1 MSSIGSDSNERST
14 STENKSGRKSD
25 RSTSTAIR
33 NGKLKRSSTL
43 TITIVRA
50 ENLIKTQYFGEQD
63 PYCLVWLSSNNSEKK
78 RTFTE
83 YGGGQN
89 VKWDHSLIFLV
100 EDLDSEC
107 LNIEVM
113 NENKYRADNLIGRVE
128 VGCSVFD
135 FTKADVGIYKLQ
147 DSKGKFAGDVIV
159 SIKNTQTS
167 RPPSLA
173 GSRAGSNAGSRA
185 GSNAGSRAGSN
196 SGSRA
201 GSNAGSRAGSNSGS
215 RAGSNAGS
223 RSISRTGSFNDL
235 SSPTRPHSNRSVE
248 ALLGHDDEEM
258 SPAALAALSDG
269 FPRRI
274 TVSAA
279 DSNLD
284 LDPSLVKSLNMDDED
299 EGGAGAGPLPSAP
312 TPTPGE
318 CDLPPPPPSHTS
330 TR

>member
-1 MSSIGSDSNERST
+1 
-14 STENKSGRKSD
+14 
-25 RSTSTAIR
+25 
-33 NGKLKRSSTL
+33 
-43 TITIVRA
+43 
-50 ENLIKTQYFGEQD
+50 
-63 PYCLVWLSSNNSEKK
+63 
-78 RTFTE
+78 
-83 YGGGQN
+83 

-167 RPPSLA
+167 RPPSL
-173 GSRAGSNAGSRA
+173 AGSRA